1 MMAKLIL
8 LRHLLRQGY
17 GGQEGSGGQAWT
29 EAHMR
34 YLRHLT
40 LPDAAHNRVLEDNLT
55 TIDFHH
61 QRIAK
66 LETEQCQ
73 TIGGTLDG
81 AQRSPKGEGGMR
93 AA

>member
-1 MMAKLIL
+1 M
-8 LRHLLRQGY
+8 LRRLGY
-17 GGQEGSGGQAWT
+17 HYDGKTHWT

-66 LETEQCQ
+66 LETEQCRR
-73 TIGGTLDG
+73 IGGTLDG